1 MAYTTIDD
9 PTAYF
14 NTSLYAGTGAA
25 HNIIGTGFQ
34 PDVVWIKERSST
46 SSHFITDSS
55 RGAGKVMYPDTEVGE
70 GTNTTLFTSFN
81 SDGFTVGDTGQGNDE
96 GETYVAWQW
105 KCNGGTTETAVDESG
120 DNPANVRQTNAT
132 AGFSIIIFKCNIV
145 FNVYCKGA
153 TCFCLFKC
161 STIKFKRYYKICVAT
176 FIFAMM

>member
-81 SDGFTVGDTGQGNDE
+81 SDGFTVGDTGQANDE

-105 KCNGGTTETAVDESG
+105 KANGGTRVTFTESG
-120 DNPANVRQTNAT
+120 NNPAGGHQANTT
-132 AGFSIIIFKCNIV
+132 AGFSIVDYVGTGGAGTVAHGLGVAPYFII
-145 FNVYCKGA
+145 
-153 TCFCLFKC
+153 
-161 STIKFKRYYKICVAT
+161 IKARDGSDSNEHWRVGHN
-176 FIFAMM
+176 